1 MSIKLNVLLA
11 MTDAL
16 RTKFKGMVTDY
27 TVFFKKDQGAFKGTK
42 ATYVNR
48 EGAIDDPSKRKFIK
62 VVTTV
67 DEKIKYFIKE
77 AGPFVS
83 ALFSQERT
91 NSSGVA
97 TAELIVEGKPWGT
110 YTSLELLR
118 LKSLIESGELGS
130 LEGMLGVIPV
140 RSDAEIWNK
149 TDKDEYTDR
158 NVWES
163 PINTGISRTS
173 SKEEYILEDPNLNK
187 ANSANYVPKTS
198 TRTIVQEIGDYTT
211 QEFSGEWSHRERAG
225 ALKRRSELLIAVT
238 KALKESNDC
247 TAVESDLTAEKIFG
261 YILKGE

>member
-1 MSIKLNVLLA
+1 MSVKLNVLLA

-16 RTKFKGMVTDY
+16 RTKFKGMVADY
-27 TVFFKKDQGAFKGTK
+27 TKFFSKDQGAFKGTR

-48 EGAIDDPSKRKFIK
+48 EGAIDDPSKRKFVK
-62 VVTTV
+62 VITTV
-67 DEKIKYFIKE
+67 DEKINYFIHE
-77 AGPFVS
+77 AGSFVG
-83 ALFSQERT
+83 ALFSQEKT
-91 NSSGVA
+91 NSSGLAV
-97 TAELIVEGKPWGT
+97 AELVVAGDSWGT

-118 LKSLIESGELGS
+118 LKSLIESAELGS
-130 LEGMLGVIPV
+130 LESMLSVIPV

-149 TDKDEYTDR
+149 TNKDEYTDR

-163 PINTGISRTS
+163 PINTGVSRTS

-187 ANSANYVPKTS
+187 TNSANYSPKTS

-247 TAVESDLTAEKIFG
+247 IAVESELTAEKIFG
-261 YILKGE
+261 YILKG